1 VPDASTARLRIL
13 VIEDSRATRELIA
26 QFLSDRGYDVVSA
39 SNGQDGLAVIE
50 RQRTAP
56 PALVVLD
63 LILPYLD
70 GVAFAE
76 ELRRRGLR
84 PRNPLLVLSVDRLGR
99 EKAEQFRAEGF
110 LAKPFELDA
119 LLGEVERLTV

>member
-39 SNGQDGLAVIE
+39 SNGQDGLGVIE

-63 LILPYLD
+63 LILPYMD

-84 PRNPLLVLSVDRLGR
+84 PRIPLLVLSVDRLGR